1 MKVRAGQKWLGVGT
15 GTVLLLIGCA
25 YFYVVAPHH
34 SSAPPESAQALLER
48 ADELAWGNKW
58 AEAQPL
64 FARAE
69 QLFDAQQQPSKALY
83 AQVSQM
89 PPNESISVRGR
100 ILRLTEDLQKPE
112 AQAEETKLRIL
123 TIRGMLQT
131 NYDAAEARVTWQ
143 QVGKLSL
150 KLHHYKLATRAE
162 GEQGIAA
169 FLLGDVDTAKKLIVR
184 AWGLSRVEHD
194 PAATVRYA
202 SVFGAGLVQ
211 IQRFKEALTP
221 LNQAINLA
229 KTTKGVAYPTIAIYA
244 KIDALDGLHQYDEA
258 LALANQSLIR
268 LDGTPYDTH
277 KSQVLIS
284 RGSINREKGDWN
296 AAIADY
302 LQAVQLLRRTD
313 DYRGLTD
320 AGGKLALVYERLG
333 NLAGALGAINS
344 AIEANT
350 HIADELYLVPRNL
363 AIKADIVAKMGK
375 TKESDGLYRE
385 AIVLVNVMIQHASTV
400 DIQRQLQ
407 AEMSDVYSGFFA
419 SLCAQKRYAE
429 ALNTLEQVRGRVETQ
444 ALEHHE
450 TQAVHPPTTEEIELT
465 RLNMA
470 LINTEDPGTRSRL
483 TSAIY
488 MTELRMSP
496 SALARQTIAHPVS
509 LSTLQGDLSANAL
522 IVEYVLAEPASYAFA
537 ITHDSVSASSLPS
550 KALIEADA
558 NRYRKELRTQK
569 DDRQLAQR
577 LYNELLAPLQ
587 QQYKQKSDLIII
599 PDGTLHLMPFAALV
613 DESDYVLKSHTVD
626 VAPSSTVFDLLS
638 KRVASR
644 EAVSMPYIG
653 VAAWTQPADTRN
665 FITRAIS
672 GPQRSQLVS
681 LPDSR
686 KEVETIATDL
696 PHPSTILLGSDATES
711 RFKHLPLSSTEVVHL
726 ALHGYADLD
735 YPDRSALIFAPEN
748 GGEDGLL
755 QVREIR
761 NLHLNARMVTLSA
774 CNTGVGPVGQTGV
787 ANLVNAFI
795 EAGADTVVST
805 LWELED
811 HTTEHLMTAFYS
823 HIANHRRKI
832 DALRDAQMGLLNQGL
847 PPYYWASFQIV
858 GDPNGTF

>member
-1 MKVRAGQKWLGVGT
+1 MRIRDGLRWFGVAT
-15 GTVLLLIGCA
+15 GMILVVLGCA
-25 YFYVVAPHH
+25 YFYAIAPHH
-34 SSAPPESAQALLER
+34 SSAAPESAAGLLAR
-48 ADELAWGNKW
+48 ADELAWGNEW

-64 FARAE
+64 YAKAE
-69 QLFDAQQQPSKALY
+69 LLFESQHQPSKALY
-83 AQVSQM
+83 AQVSQV
-89 PPNESISVRGR
+89 PPNESVSVPAT

-112 AQAEETKLRIL
+112 AQDEETRLRIL

-131 NYDAAEARVTWQ
+131 NYDAAEARATWQ
-143 QVGKLSL
+143 QVGAVAV
-150 KLHHYKLATRAE
+150 KLHHYELATRAE

-169 FLLGDVDTAKKLIVR
+169 FLLGDVDTAKKQVVR
-184 AWGLSRVEHD
+184 AWGLSKAEHD

-211 IQRFKEALTP
+211 VQRFKEALTP
-221 LNQAINLA
+221 LNLAINVA
-229 KTTKGVAYPTIAIYA
+229 TTTKGVAYPTIAVYA
-244 KIDALDGLHQYDEA
+244 KIDALAGLHQYDEA
-258 LALANQSLIR
+258 LVLANQSLAR
-268 LDGTPYDTH
+268 LDGTLYEAH

-284 RGSINREKGDWN
+284 RGSIYKAKDDWN

-302 LQAVQLLRRTD
+302 LQADQLSRKID
-313 DYRGLTD
+313 NYRGVTD
-320 AGGKLALVYERLG
+320 AGGQLAQGYEHVN
-333 NLAGALGAINS
+333 NLPAALDAINE
-344 AIEANT
+344 AIAANT

-363 AIKADIVAKMGK
+363 AIKAEIVAKMGK
-375 TKESDGLYRE
+375 AQESDGLYRE
-385 AIVLVNVMIQHASTV
+385 AIALVNVMIQHASTV
-400 DIQRQLQ
+400 NIQRQLQ

-419 SLCAQKRYAE
+419 SLCAQKRFAE
-429 ALNTLEQVRGRVETQ
+429 ALDTLEQVRGRIETQ

-450 TQAVHPPTTEEIELT
+450 TQPVHLPTPEEAELT
-465 RLNMA
+465 HLNIA
-470 LINTEDPGTRSRL
+470 LINAEDPAIRSRL

-488 MTELRMSP
+488 TTELRASP
-496 SALARQTIAHPVS
+496 SALAKQTMAHPVS
-509 LSTLQGDLSANAL
+509 LSTLQHDLSGNAVV
-522 IVEYVLAEPASYAFA
+522 IEYVLAEPASYALA
-537 ITHDSVSASSLPS
+537 VTHDSVSAYALAS
-550 KALIEADA
+550 KSLIEADA
-558 NRYRKELRTQK
+558 NRYRKDLRTQK
-569 DDRQLAQR
+569 EDKPLGQR
-577 LYNELLAPLQ
+577 LYHELLAPI
-587 QQYKQKSDLIII
+587 QQYKQKTDLIII

-644 EAVSMPYIG
+644 EAISMPYIG

-665 FITRAIS
+665 FVTRAIS

-711 RFKHLPLSSTEVVHL
+711 RFKQLPLNSTEVVHL

-748 GGEDGLL
+748 GGDDGLL

-761 NLHLNARMVTLSA
+761 NLHLNAKMVTLSA

-805 LWELED
+805 FWELED
-811 HTTEHLMTAFYS
+811 HATEYLMTEFYS
-823 HIANHRRKI
+823 QIANHQRKI
-832 DALRDAQMGLLNQGL
+832 DALRDAQMNLLNQGL

-858 GDPNGTF
+858 GDPNGTL